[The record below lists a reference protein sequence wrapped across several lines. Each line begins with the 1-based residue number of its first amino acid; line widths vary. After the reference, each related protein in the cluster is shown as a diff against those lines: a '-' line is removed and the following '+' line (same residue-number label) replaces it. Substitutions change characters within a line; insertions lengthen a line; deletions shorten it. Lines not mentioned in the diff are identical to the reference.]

1 MKRCPVTP
9 RRLSPDHG
17 PGSTS
22 TARDRGVIAL
32 IVVVLAVTACRAD
45 GTVADPST
53 TLGPST
59 TTSVVVEETTTS
71 QPAVTTTTTLALPE
85 VDLAQPQVWYA
96 PNMGSVDFLGLFSQP
111 ESWEKARERVDV
123 FKFYGNSV
131 WGFPYDI
138 GGANVLDAFVDVA
151 AFQRLH
157 DWGIAVALELG
168 VIKFFACEPE
178 SWVEYADLTI
188 SNIEANGGRVSF
200 IAMDEPL
207 LGGQLVENGQTC
219 GYSIEESA
227 QVVAEY
233 VRMVK
238 DAHPD
243 VAIGTIETIPPQT
256 ADEVGQWIVALEAA
270 GVVPAFLH
278 LDVEISLGVN
288 DPGFVAALGQLRD
301 FSEERGI
308 PFGLILTAD
317 WQRADSD
324 RGYYDSVMQWAS
336 SIAERLGRPTHLV
349 FQSWIGPAPSGLHE
363 MPVNLPEDDP
373 DVYSHTRLILDGLGL
388 LDG

>member
-1 MKRCPVTP
+1 MARS
-9 RRLSPDHG
+9 LS
-17 PGSTS
+17 
-22 TARDRGVIAL
+22 VNL
-32 IVVVLAVTACRAD
+32 LVVVLVVTACGGN
-45 GTVADPST
+45 GTVVAPT
-53 TLGPST
+53 TLLGPST
-59 TTSVVVEETTTS
+59 STSAVVEETPTTP
-71 QPAVTTTTTLALPE
+71 PATMTTTTLSLPR

-96 PNMGSVDFLGLFSQP
+96 PNMGSVDFSLLFSQP
-111 ESWEKARERVDV
+111 ELWEKARERIDV
-123 FKFYGNSV
+123 FQFYGNTVS
-131 WGFPYDI
+131 GFPYDI
-138 GGANVLDAFVDVA
+138 GGDNVLDTFVDVA
-151 AFQRLH
+151 AFERLH

-200 IAMDEPL
+200 VAMDEPL

-233 VRMVK
+233 FRKVK
-238 DAHPD
+238 EAHPD

-256 ADEVGQWIVALEAA
+256 ADEVGQWIVALEKA
-270 GVVPAFLH
+270 GAVPAFLH
-278 LDVEISLGVN
+278 LDVEVSLGVK
-288 DPGFVAALGQLRD
+288 DPGFVAALGELRD

-317 WQRADSD
+317 WERADSD

-349 FQSWIGPAPSGLHE
+349 FQSWIGPAESGLHE
-363 MPVNLPEDDP
+363 LPVNLPEDDP
-373 DVYSHTRLILDGLGL
+373 NVYSHTRLILDGLGV